1 MNMKKL
7 LFVFCLLVLVIC
19 CVSAFQ
25 FSPLE
30 QTFEPSGINTQK
42 TYTIV
47 NDSDDQIAIRLTVVK
62 RDQDSEGNEV
72 RSDASQEFLISPS
85 SIIVNAQSTYVVRV
99 QYRGASVVSTE
110 KAYRL
115 IAEQIPYSQG
125 KSQTTQSMF
134 NFLYVYATSLY
145 VIPSESVAKVDIGA
159 VKANL
164 DADGNQVMEV
174 TIRNR
179 GNVHQILLDAELTVK
194 DSNGN
199 AVVLTE
205 AEQLTGIDSINILA
219 RKSIT
224 KTIPWPEGLP
234 FVQGGSYTG
243 SLTYSE

>member
-7 LFVFCLLVLVIC
+7 LFVFSLLVLAIC
-19 CVSAFQ
+19 YVAAFQ

-30 QTFEPSGINTQK
+30 QTFEPTGINTQK

-47 NDSDDQIAIRLTVVK
+47 NDSDDRIAIRLTVVE

-72 RSDASQEFLISPS
+72 RADASQQFIISPS
-85 SIIVNAQSTYVVRV
+85 SIIVNPQSTYVVRV
-99 QYRGASVVSTE
+99 QYRGGSVVTIE
-110 KAYRL
+110 KSFRL
-115 IAEQIPYSQG
+115 IAEQIPYSEG

-145 VIPSESVAKVDIGA
+145 VVPSESVVKVEIGA
-159 VKANL
+159 VKASL

-179 GNVHQILLDAELTVK
+179 GNIHQILLDAELTVK